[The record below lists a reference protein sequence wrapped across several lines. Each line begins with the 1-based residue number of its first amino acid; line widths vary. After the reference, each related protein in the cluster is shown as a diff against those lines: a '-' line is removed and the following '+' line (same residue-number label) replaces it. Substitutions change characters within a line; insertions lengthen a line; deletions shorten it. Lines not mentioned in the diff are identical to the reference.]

1 MPEWSTDAELFELSR
16 QELYTAVVGDICDQ
30 MGLRRQFLNPQL
42 RPLQSGLDTS
52 VMIGRAMTV
61 LETDV
66 FEEPAEGPPFGQML
80 TALDDLQPNEIYV
93 CAGASPRYALIG
105 ELMCTAMIARGAV
118 GAVCDGFIRDAKGI
132 LKLEFP
138 VYSLGPYA
146 QDQRGRGQV
155 LAYRVPVEIYN
166 IRIQPGDIIMGDID
180 GVLVVPRTAE
190 EEVFTRALAKA
201 RAEKTVQQA
210 LRGGMKAAAA
220 FEKYGIL

>member
-1 MPEWSTDAELFELSR
+1 MPEWTSDAELFELSR
-16 QELYTAVVGDICDQ
+16 RELYTAVVGDICDQ

-42 RPLQSGLDTS
+42 RPLHSGPETP

-61 LETDV
+61 WEADV
-66 FEEPAEGPPFGQML
+66 FEEPAEGPPFGKML
-80 TALDDLQPNEIYV
+80 AALDDLQPNEIYI

-105 ELMCTAMIARGAV
+105 ELMCTAMLASGAV
-118 GAVCDGFIRDAKGI
+118 GAVCDGYIRDAKGI

-146 QDQRGRGQV
+146 QDQRGRGTV
-155 LAYRVPVEIYN
+155 LDYRVPIEIYG

-180 GVLVVPRTAE
+180 GVLVVPRAAE
-190 EEVFTRALAKA
+190 EELFTRALAKA

-210 LRGGMKAAAA
+210 LRAGMKASVA
-220 FEKYGIL
+220 FEQFGIL